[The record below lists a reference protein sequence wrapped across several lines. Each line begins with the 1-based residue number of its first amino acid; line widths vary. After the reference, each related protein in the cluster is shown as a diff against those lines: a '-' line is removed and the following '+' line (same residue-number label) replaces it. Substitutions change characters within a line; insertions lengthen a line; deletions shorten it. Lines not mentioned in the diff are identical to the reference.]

1 MDLPE
6 FLAQDKFGYIHL
18 AGHRIGLRD
27 IVCLY
32 QDGSSAE
39 ALADEF
45 PTLSVPLIR
54 QVIAFYEANK
64 GEVDAYVAQE
74 SAEIEKQRAQ
84 ARQGPDLTEL
94 RRRYESLR
102 RAEAK

>member
-1 MDLPE
+1 MNLPD
-6 FLAQDKFGYIHL
+6 FLAQDKFGYIHV

-32 QDGSSAE
+32 HDGFSTE
-39 ALADEF
+39 MLADEF
-45 PTLSVPLIR
+45 PTLSVGLI
-54 QVIAFYEANK
+54 QEIIAFYEAHK

-74 SAEIEKQRAQ
+74 GAAIDKQRAQ
-84 ARQGPDLTEL
+84 ARQGPDLAEL
-94 RRRYESLR
+94 RRRYEALR